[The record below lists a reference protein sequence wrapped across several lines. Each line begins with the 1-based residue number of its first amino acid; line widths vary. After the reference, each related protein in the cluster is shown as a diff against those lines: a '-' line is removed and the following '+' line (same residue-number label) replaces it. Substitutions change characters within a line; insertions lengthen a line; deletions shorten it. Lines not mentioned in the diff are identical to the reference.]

1 MFTRLIPNNSIIRSS
16 STRIKRTASPPNLL
30 QPHITTDHQV
40 LEVFEGGQSGG
51 VALKEVLTGDTN
63 PSARLP
69 FTIYPEVRGLVCL
82 FVPLSVCLFG
92 WLLGCFYVRRSV
104 SVPVLPVN

>member
-1 MFTRLIPNNSIIRSS
+1 M
-16 STRIKRTASPPNLL
+16 
-30 QPHITTDHQV
+30 

-69 FTIYPEVRGLVCL
+69 FTIYPEVTTEKTCV
-82 FVPLSVCLFG
+82 FVPLSLCLSVCLPA
-92 WLLGCFYVRRSV
+92 VV
-104 SVPVLPVN
+104 DH